1 MTIGEAE
8 RLLAALSQARIDH
21 PQLAVLLEMQ
31 EGLTVA
37 QAAVGANLPPLE
49 LPDVAIM
56 RARWSAGQAALTWE
70 DLAVH
75 WATFHALLDQ
85 QAEAVARHYPDLSQ
99 TVRDFADSE
108 PATGRVAARAW
119 YIGEEQTAAISGLLA
134 AALYPWL
141 ARAAEAVRPHLDA
154 DLWRRE
160 TCPVC
165 GGRADLAILEEKVGA
180 RSLCCARCDTRWDYP
195 RLGCPFCGK
204 EDPALQGYYASDN
217 GCYRLFTCD
226 SCHGYLK
233 TLDLRQANR
242 PVLLPLE
249 RILTLSMDTA
259 AREQGYV

>member
-1 MTIGEAE
+1 M
-8 RLLAALSQARIDH
+8 
-21 PQLAVLLEMQ
+21 
-31 EGLTVA
+31 
-37 QAAVGANLPPLE
+37 
-49 LPDVAIM
+49 
-56 RARWSAGQAALTWE
+56 TWE
-70 DLAVH
+70 DLAVD

-85 QAEAVARHYPDLSQ
+85 EAAVVARHYPALSQ
-99 TVRDFADSE
+99 TVRGLADSE
-108 PATGRVAARAW
+108 QATCRAAARAW
-119 YIGEEQTAAISGLLA
+119 YAGEEQEAAISGLLA

-154 DLWRRE
+154 DLWRRG

-165 GGRADLAILEEKVGA
+165 GGRPDLAILEEKVGA

-204 EDPALQGYYASDN
+204 EDPTLQGYYASDN
-217 GCYRLFTCD
+217 RFYRLYTCD

-249 RILTLSMDTA
+249 RILTLHLDATA
-259 AREQGYV
+259 RQEGYL